1 MEVRSVQEE
10 QFLSREALTR
20 GIILNSSVDRD
31 DMVAT
36 HNAIVDRDGDMVNV
50 GDYLAYKSSDEDEVL
65 LC

>member
-50 GDYLAYKSSDEDEVL
+50 GDYLAYKSSDKDEVL